1 MNWHL
6 NIQESSLKKKRA
18 TSLFGQQA
26 NLDADAQATE
36 ERRAPKHVSKALARV
51 EVEDLDEDLGT
62 AVQTVDAPRT
72 GGLPAQNDPDTAKS
86 FGDHFC
92 ESAIPGGAKKP
103 SNNKRH
109 QPKEIVSAMVRLNSE
124 GLNEPVDL
132 ANCKVLPELPG
143 SAVHR
148 KTNGTKQYFTGATV
162 TEAEEFEYSSKM
174 DSKISACRTVDP
186 RAAEDATTV
195 FDIVHRGR
203 QVQQ

>member
-1 MNWHL
+1 
-6 NIQESSLKKKRA
+6 
-18 TSLFGQQA
+18 
-26 NLDADAQATE
+26 
-36 ERRAPKHVSKALARV
+36 V

-86 FGDHFC
+86 FGDHFR
-92 ESAIPGGAKKP
+92 ESAVGGQAKK
-103 SNNKRH
+103 NFRRD

-148 KTNGTKQYFTGATV
+148 KTNGTKQYFTGVTV

-203 QVQQ
+203 QVK